1 VPGAHDQEDPALSDR
16 VLSTETARVTIQRME
31 AILAGQLEQQVQQLE
46 QQGQTLSD
54 PNIWDGRAASEFRGN
69 VWPQAK
75 ASLDRTVQTL
85 EELRVAVQ
93 KVNQNIMTAGGN
105 A

>member
-1 VPGAHDQEDPALSDR
+1 MTDR
-16 VLSTETARVTIQRME
+16 VLSTDTARGAIQRIE

-46 QQGQTLSD
+46 QQGQILSD
-54 PNIWDGRAASEFRGN
+54 PGIWDGRAAAEFRGT

-75 ASLDRTVQTL
+75 SSLDRTIKTL
-85 EELRVAVQ
+85 EELRVAIQ
-93 KVNQNIMTAGGN
+93 RVNQNIMTAGGN

>member
-1 VPGAHDQEDPALSDR
+1 
-16 VLSTETARVTIQRME
+16 ME

-54 PNIWDGRAASEFRGN
+54 PNIWDGRAAAEFRSS

-75 ASLDRTVQTL
+75 SSLDRTIKTL
-85 EELRVAVQ
+85 EELRLAVQ
-93 KVNQNIMTAGGN
+93 RVNQNIMSAGGN

>member
-1 VPGAHDQEDPALSDR
+1 MSDR
-16 VLSTETARVTIQRME
+16 VLSSEAARVAIQRME

-46 QQGQTLSD
+46 QQGQILTD
-54 PNIWDGRAASEFRGN
+54 PSIWDGRAAAEFRGT

-75 ASLDRTVQTL
+75 ASLDRTIKTL
-85 EELRVAVQ
+85 EELRLAVQ
-93 KVNQNIMTAGGN
+93 RVNQNIMAAGGN

>member
-1 VPGAHDQEDPALSDR
+1 MSDR
-16 VLSTETARVTIQRME
+16 VLSTETARATIQRME

-54 PNIWDGRAASEFRGN
+54 PNVWDGRAATDFRSN
-69 VWPQAK
+69 IWPQAR
-75 ASLDRTVQTL
+75 AALDRTVQTL
-85 EELRVAVQ
+85 EELRVTVQ

-105 A
+105 G